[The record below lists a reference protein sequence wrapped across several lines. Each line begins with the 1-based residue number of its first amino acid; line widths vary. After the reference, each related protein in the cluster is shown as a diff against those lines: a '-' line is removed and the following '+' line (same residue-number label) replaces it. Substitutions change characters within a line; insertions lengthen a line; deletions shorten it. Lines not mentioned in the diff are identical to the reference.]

1 MSEKDEALQHLEG
14 IKSVLDDKKFFPYNY
29 NALISWGVISII
41 LSLFLPFLLKS
52 SLVYGSF
59 FLILLVGAGFFVEG
73 FLIKKENIS
82 YDIDDCTRRQK
93 FIFRI
98 YLVTS
103 LFGIAM
109 SILLAKHQLLIP
121 VFMLWI
127 FICGLGNVVVGHTI
141 NKRLF
146 LTAGYFSISLAILL
160 IFISVFISD
169 LGSVASWFFRAS
181 QLATIISIGVVPIYL
196 ASVIKKEEAKSV

>member
-1 MSEKDEALQHLEG
+1 MSEKDEALQHLDG
-14 IKSVLDDKKFFPYNY
+14 ITSILDDKKFFPYNY
-29 NALISWGVISII
+29 NALISWGIISIV
-41 LSLFLPFLLKS
+41 LSLFLPSLLKS
-52 SLVYGSF
+52 SIVYGSF
-59 FLILLVGAGFFVEG
+59 FLILLVGIGFFVEG
-73 FLIKKENIS
+73 FLIKKENVS

-98 YLVTS
+98 YLFAS

-121 VFMLWI
+121 IFMLWM
-127 FICGLGNVVVGHTI
+127 FVCGLGDIVVGYTI
-141 NKRLF
+141 NKKLF
-146 LTAGYFSISLAILL
+146 SIAGYFTVSLSVLL

-169 LGSVASWFFRAS
+169 LGSVESLFFRLT

-196 ASVIKKEEAKSV
+196 AYVIKKQEAKSV